1 MDQETPFWQEGPPAP
16 WDEGRTLAKLL
27 ASLDAGPADA
37 MFGGLGGDLV
47 LGGAP
52 SASAS
57 ATARRLIG
65 VFNEQV
71 ARVALLMDGALCA
84 LYLAKPSPSAPSA
97 SAARGRRTGSVTR
110 PLGYPGRVFLW
121 LRALAGAPWSEEV
134 TLRGMPAPPDGP
146 AMQTLLDQT
155 PRLSELADVPALN
168 EWAVQ
173 HSIQRWLYV
182 PLFGTASL
190 WPDQQNTS
198 GPFPRQPQERGDWAE
213 ARKVALGVLA
223 VGRHKQAPLFT
234 PSDTRLLSVLGEELV
249 LAIENARLSEQVHLA
264 RELARHYDD
273 LLRGEAER
281 ERILEEL
288 GEGVMVLAPDGHIL
302 RLNAV
307 GRDLLGWPG
316 MAGSFGDLGRLQD
329 YEALQMRSALDEPLL
344 IEEWPMFRALRGEEF
359 QHVEVRYLGPHGV
372 ERFLIFSG
380 RLVRDAQG
388 KGRQA
393 LLSFHEATSEQ
404 MARAQLEQMVRLA
417 DQRAHYVG
425 SVLEAMTDSVL
436 VCNSAG
442 MLLHVNPA
450 GRRLLDRERRLI
462 PQHYTLERLLEE
474 FHVRASGGQ
483 PMTMLEFPLARAL
496 RGETVRD
503 VELLLSQPGGDSDWQ
518 AAMSA
523 APIRDRVQEERI
535 LGAVG
540 VLVDITKARELDQ
553 AKDEFLAVAAHEL
566 KTPITSIRG
575 FTQLLQR
582 GVRQA
587 PGGRERRGDMQ
598 WVDKI
603 MSQTE
608 RLTRMV
614 EELTDAARADLGRFE
629 LKRRPVAL
637 GALLR
642 RVVEA
647 QQVTTEK
654 HSIQVQVQV
663 PPASLI
669 LRGDENRLEQVFSNL
684 VVNAIKYSPNGG
696 EITLTVREV
705 AASPPMPAGEPPPLE
720 VNAPPEA
727 GAPSPPPA
735 ILEIAVRDQGQG
747 IAHGDLE
754 RVFSRFTRAD
764 MAKHGKMQGLGLG
777 LYIARAIVEAHGGTI
792 TAESEGLGKG
802 STFVVRLPL
811 QAAKASPRMP

>member
-1 MDQETPFWQEGPPAP
+1 MGHEIPFWQEGLPAP

-27 ASLDAGPADA
+27 AALDAGPADA
-37 MFGGLGGDLV
+37 MLGGLAGDLV

-52 SASAS
+52 SASAA
-57 ATARRLIG
+57 ATARRLIA

-71 ARVALLMDGALCA
+71 ARVTRLMDGSLCA
-84 LYLAKPSPSAPSA
+84 LYLAKPA
-97 SAARGRRTGSVTR
+97 SNEPPAATRRRTGSVTR
-110 PLGYPGRVFLW
+110 PLGYPGRVLLW

-134 TLRGMPAPPDGP
+134 TRRGLPAPLDGP
-146 AMQTLLDQT
+146 AMQTLLDQR
-155 PRLSELADVPALN
+155 PLLSEVADVPALN
-168 EWAVQ
+168 EWAAQ
-173 HSIQRWLYV
+173 HRIHRWLYV
-182 PLFGTASL
+182 PLFGASPL
-190 WPDQQNTS
+190 WPDQQGS
-198 GPFPRQPQERGDWAE
+198 GDLFPRQSQQRGDWAE

-223 VGRHKQAPLFT
+223 VGRHEEAPLFT
-234 PSDTRLLSVLGEELV
+234 AADTRLLGVLGEELV

-264 RELARHYDD
+264 HELARHYDD
-273 LLRGEAER
+273 LLRNEAER
-281 ERILEEL
+281 ERVLEEL
-288 GEGVMVLAPDGHIL
+288 GEGVMVLAPTGQIL

-329 YEALQMRSALDEPLL
+329 YESLQMRNVFDEPLL

-380 RLVRDAQG
+380 RLVRDTQG
-388 KGRQA
+388 TGRQA

-417 DQRAHYVG
+417 DQRSQYVG

-442 MLLHVNPA
+442 TLLLVNPA
-450 GRRLLDRERRLI
+450 GKRLLSREQRLL
-462 PQHYTLERLLEE
+462 PQHYTLERLLQE
-474 FHVRASGGQ
+474 FHVRTLGGQ
-483 PMTMLEFPLARAL
+483 AMTMLEFPLARAL

-503 VELLLSQPGGDSDWQ
+503 VELLLSQPGGGNDWQ

-523 APIRDRVQEERI
+523 APIRDRAQDARI
-535 LGAVG
+535 LGAVA
-540 VLVDITKARELDQ
+540 VLVDVTRARTLDR
-553 AKDEFLAVAAHEL
+553 AKDEFLALAAHEL

-575 FTQLLQR
+575 FAQLLQR
-582 GVRQA
+582 GARQA
-587 PGGRERRGDMQ
+587 PEGRERRGDMQ
-598 WVDKI
+598 WVEKI

-608 RLTRMV
+608 RLTRLV

-629 LKRRPVAL
+629 LKLRPVAL

-654 HSIQVQVQV
+654 HTIQVQM
-663 PPASLI
+663 PPAPLI
-669 LRGDENRLEQVFSNL
+669 LRADEHRLEQVFSNL

-696 EITLTVREV
+696 EITLTVQEAGIV
-705 AASPPMPAGEPPPLE
+705 AGTTSASSAAGARLPTPVMLE
-720 VNAPPEA
+720 VV
-727 GAPSPPPA
+727 
-735 ILEIAVRDQGQG
+735 VRDQGQG
-747 IAHGDLE
+747 IARADLE
-754 RVFSRFTRAD
+754 RVFDRFTRAD
-764 MAKHGKMQGLGLG
+764 IAKHSKTQGLGLG
-777 LYIARAIVEAHGGTI
+777 LYISRAIIEAHGGTI
-792 TAESEGLGKG
+792 TAESEGQGKG
-802 STFVVRLPL
+802 SAFIVRLPL
-811 QAAKASPRMP
+811 QASSASPGTSSVRQSPPGD